1 MEIGTGI
8 TFGGGITITGQTAGG
23 GGGGGGGGSGY
34 TTSGLVLNLD
44 AGDVTSYPAIS
55 TEIWSDLSGNDYDAT
70 VAFSMRNN
78 WVDTGALTSNAQN
91 YPASYFDLGYLNTN
105 RFAEIDN
112 PVPASL
118 RPTDAVTYEVII
130 LSGTSTGKQTYLT
143 IANGPKIGMSD
154 GGTGGTSYFEME
166 VNGQTTA
173 NTVAAELTAGY
184 DQQFT
189 HLLGTYDG
197 STIKIYVNGTQAAT
211 ASYSGSITY
220 DTDYPLWINGYRI
233 DSPTLA
239 PNKGKVIG
247 GVAVVRVYNRALN
260 STEATNNYNWAKAR
274 PYGIP

>member
-1 MEIGTGI
+1 MQIGTGI
-8 TFGGGITITGQTAGG
+8 TFGGGITIMGAPAE
-23 GGGGGGGGSGY
+23 GGGGGGGSGY

-44 AGDVTSYPAIS
+44 GGDVTSYPAIS
-55 TEIWSDLSGNDYDAT
+55 TEIWSDLSGNDYDAI

-91 YPASYFDLGYLNTN
+91 YPASYFDLGYKNTN

-130 LSGTSTGKQTYLT
+130 IPTADSSKQTWLT
-143 IANGPKIGMSD
+143 VANGPKIGMSD
-154 GGTGGTSYFEME
+154 GGTSGASYFEME
-166 VNGQTTA
+166 INGQTTA
-173 NTVAAELTAGY
+173 NTVAAEFTEVY
-184 DQQFT
+184 DQVFT

-211 ASYSGSITY
+211 ASYSGAITY
-220 DTDYPLWINGYRI
+220 DTDYPLWINGYRT

-239 PNKGKVIG
+239 PNKGKVLG
-247 GVAVVRVYNRALN
+247 GLAVVRVYNRALN
-260 STEATNNYNWAKAR
+260 STEVTNNYNWAKAR